1 MKKTKNTDGSAE
13 KRTSMRSASGKAPRK
28 ARAGVELDAGAQ
40 ARIKAGVE
48 KALQP
53 VAEVASGEPEPG
65 AAPPPVQ
72 PELPAQPEP
81 AETSG
86 GTDAAETSG
95 GTDAAETSGAPEP
108 GEVAPPVAEAPSG
121 APEPDAVETSG
132 EADASLAQ
140 PSAEADASP
149 AQPSTE
155 SKAAE
160 PEATPPEKAPA
171 PKMARAPKAKAPPAP
186 PAPAQPAASGPIPAW
201 RSSPARILR
210 SALSPLDPRWYDWEK
225 LESQIPG
232 VREAR
237 ALLQTAYETATRLE
251 KAAASGKPAARKVE
265 PGALVRVRAKHAPGY
280 APLAD
285 VTGVLRVTGVAGGQ
299 AKVETARGEAVLLP
313 MAHLELAEVAA

>member
-1 MKKTKNTDGSAE
+1 MKTTTKSTETTGAANKGRGA
-13 KRTSMRSASGKAPRK
+13 KAPRK

-48 KALQP
+48 NALQP
-53 VAEVASGEPEPG
+53 VAEGPSGEPEPG
-65 AAPPPVQ
+65 VPPPPVQ

-95 GTDAAETSGAPEP
+95 GTEHGEVGLPVAEVTSGA
-108 GEVAPPVAEAPSG
+108 EAPV
-121 APEPDAVETSG
+121 PV
-132 EADASLAQ
+132 
-140 PSAEADASP
+140 
-149 AQPSTE
+149 
-155 SKAAE
+155 
-160 PEATPPEKAPA
+160 
-171 PKMARAPKAKAPPAP
+171 
-186 PAPAQPAASGPIPAW
+186 QPAASVPVPAW

-251 KAAASGKPAARKVE
+251 KAAAPGKPAKRKVE
-265 PGALVRVRAKHAPGY
+265 PGAAVRVRAKHAPGY

-313 MAHLELAEVAA
+313 VAHLELAEVAA

>member
-1 MKKTKNTDGSAE
+1 MKTTTKNTDGGAE
-13 KRTSMRSASGKAPRK
+13 KRTSKRSAPLADAFGKAPRK
-28 ARAGVELDAGAQ
+28 ARAGVKLDPGAQ
-40 ARIKAGVE
+40 AGIKAGVE

-53 VAEVASGEPEPG
+53 VADGLCGEPEPG

-81 AETSG
+81 ADTSG
-86 GTDAAETSG
+86 GTDAAVTSG
-95 GTDAAETSGAPEP
+95 DPEP
-108 GEVAPPVAEAPSG
+108 GEVAPPVGEAPSG
-121 APEPDAVETSG
+121 DPEQDAGETSG
-132 EADASLAQ
+132 
-140 PSAEADASP
+140 AE
-149 AQPSTE
+149 
-155 SKAAE
+155 
-160 PEATPPEKAPA
+160 
-171 PKMARAPKAKAPPAP
+171 AKAPPAP
-186 PAPAQPAASGPIPAW
+186 PAPDQPVASVAVPAW

-251 KAAASGKPAARKVE
+251 KAAASGRRATRKVE
-265 PGALVRVRAKHAPGY
+265 PGATVRVRAKHAPRY
-280 APLAD
+280 APLTD

-313 MAHLELAEVAA
+313 VAHLELAEVAA